1 MNEWIGLA
9 LVTLGVAFDLLGC
22 IGLVRLPDVY
32 SRLQAATKCV
42 TLGTCSILIGVFVMA
57 GFSATG
63 FKALLCAV
71 FVLLTAPVAAHALAR
86 GAHRASFPLW
96 EGSAVDHYA
105 EARRAEPAG
114 VPAGARRD
122 PS

>member
-1 MNEWIGLA
+1 MNEWIGIGIIA
-9 LVTLGVAFDLLGC
+9 LGVAFDLLGC
-22 IGLVRLPDVY
+22 VGLLRLPDVY

-57 GFSATG
+57 GFTATG
-63 FKALLCAV
+63 FKALLCAI

-86 GAHRASFPLW
+86 GAHRAGFPLW
-96 EGSAVDHYA
+96 AESVADQYA
-105 EARRAEPAG
+105 ETRNTEAPDTPEAAGRA
-114 VPAGARRD
+114 